1 MGLQNLK
8 SAFANLVDSSEI
20 EGRHSESPIETIP
33 IVPSSILEATTY
45 AYDSIADE
53 PIDLDGGM
61 APADFPLMADLFNNP
76 ETTTTLNDP
85 SSDVRFQAGIGFPS
99 PNIKAVTSGDGFE
112 ASLAYVRSATGD
124 MFVASGAVT
133 SLGKISDV
141 LGNVGI
147 DTPNFDFGAA
157 LDSVIPPDP
166 QPQFLKY
173 ENTVE
178 ELFNPGKQ
186 GALAPNLTDEFVNTG
201 NPDST
206 RGIAFQV
213 LGDKNKSGDS
223 PPDFRYQDKVQ
234 NEKNVSYISPI
245 RSFTPGNIEL
255 KEDYFEN
262 ISDSLGDLASAV
274 TPDFIEDGLDFMGNK
289 IQDGIEF
296 ISENVRIQELFSGLG
311 GAFPNIGG
319 FGKRIPVPKF
329 PSLDIDF
336 SKIGNFFKGSIGGGF
351 LGDIGKSLSDIGNG
365 ISDKVSQLADT
376 IQDVAGPIGNAAKDL
391 AANLNP
397 LDEFKLPQIDL
408 QNPRQVSVTDYGGQA
423 IFKKNSPRALS
434 RKITIRTTSPF
445 ETADKAF
452 VEKDVSTPYSKLGDI
467 KYTGAVNVPKAY
479 YPNASM
485 DEKAGGD
492 KMTIAPVLGP
502 SLSKYDE
509 RGGPDF
515 IDSEANG
522 MPFFFKDLR
531 NNTYLI
537 FRGYLEG
544 ITDTPSPNWSEQ
556 NYIGRSESNWIYTGT
571 SREISFNFKVAAQTA
586 AELVAIYQKLNK
598 LTGLTYPEYK
608 ADQFLQTGNVL
619 NNGER
624 QPLFKTRMKPPLA
637 RLRVGDLFGS
647 PSGPTKDGILGF
659 IKNLSYT
666 VPDESPWEV
675 RKGQRVPKIIDIN
688 CGWQVIH
695 EQVPDM
701 NYPYFYGYNP
711 VQNEEQTVDNK
722 TNLTAAQTAGG

>member
-1 MGLQNLK
+1 
-8 SAFANLVDSSEI
+8 
-20 EGRHSESPIETIP
+20 
-33 IVPSSILEATTY
+33 
-45 AYDSIADE
+45 
-53 PIDLDGGM
+53 M

-99 PNIKAVTSGDGFE
+99 PNTKVVTSGDGFE

-147 DTPNFDFGAA
+147 NTPNFDFGAA
-157 LDSVIPPDP
+157 LDSAIPPDP

-178 ELFNPGKQ
+178 ELFNPNSG
-186 GALAPNLTDEFVNTG
+186 NLTDEFVNTG

-206 RGIAFQV
+206 RGVIFQV
-213 LGDKNKSGDS
+213 LGDKNKQGVT
-223 PPDFRYQDKVQ
+223 PDFRYQDKVQ

-262 ISDSLGDLASAV
+262 IGDSLGNLASAV
-274 TPDFIEDGLDFMGNK
+274 TPDFIE
-289 IQDGIEF
+289 DGIEF

-311 GAFPNIGG
+311 GAFSSLGG
-319 FGKRIPVPKF
+319 FGKRIPVPEF

-336 SKIGNFFKGSIGGGF
+336 SKIGNFFKGSVGGGF
-351 LGDIGKSLSDIGNG
+351 LGDIGRGLSDLGSG
-365 ISDKVSQLADT
+365 ISDKLSQLSDT
-376 IQDVAGPIGNAAKDL
+376 ISDVAGPIANAAKDL
-391 AANLNP
+391 ATNLNP
-397 LDEFKLPQIDL
+397 LDEFTLPQLDL
-408 QNPRQVSVTDYGGQA
+408 QNPRQVSVTQYGGEA

-434 RKITIRTTSPF
+434 RKIPLRTTRPS

-452 VEKDVSTPYSKLGDI
+452 VENDISTPYSKLGEI
-467 KYTGAVNVPKAY
+467 RYTGVVDTPKSY

-492 KMTIAPVLGP
+492 KMTLAPILGP
-502 SLSKYDE
+502 SLSEYDKS
-509 RGGPDF
+509 GGPDF
-515 IDSEANG
+515 VDSADNG

-556 NYIGRSESNWIYTGT
+556 TYIGRSESNWVYTGT

-586 AELVAIYQKLNK
+586 AELVSIYQKLNK

-608 ADQFLQTGNVL
+608 PDQFLQTGKL
-619 NNGER
+619 INNG
-624 QPLFKTRMKPPLA
+624 QAKPMFKTRMKPPLA
-637 RLRVGDLFGS
+637 RVRIGDLFGS
-647 PSGPTKDGILGF
+647 PNGPTKDGILGF

-675 RKGQRVPKIIDIN
+675 RKGQRVPKMIDVN

-711 VQNEEQTVDNK
+711 VTSGDKDLDNK
-722 TNLTAAQTAGG
+722 TELTAAQTALGG